1 MTFRAWRFFVH
12 VILSHINVAKSLV
25 YQHPQKFFERDSV
38 LTVSGKYS
46 EQYFVSVQ
54 PVGEFD
60 VEITISAKAHSSLS
74 EDLLKQFMND
84 LIDQQIRIDL
94 QKEFGQLRNIIIEYA
109 FSPVSK

>member
-1 MTFRAWRFFVH
+1 MEKQQVPFQLSEDGMKGT
-12 VILSHINVAKSLV
+12 ILASK
-25 YQHPQKFFERDSV
+25 KFFERDSV

-74 EDLLKQFMND
+74 EDLPQAIYEM
-84 LIDQQIRIDL
+84 I
-94 QKEFGQLRNIIIEYA
+94 
-109 FSPVSK
+109 S

>member
-1 MTFRAWRFFVH
+1 MEKQQVPFQLGEDGMKGT
-12 VILSHINVAKSLV
+12 ILASK
-25 YQHPQKFFERDSV
+25 KFFESDSV

>member
-1 MTFRAWRFFVH
+1 MEKQQVPFQLSEDGMKGT
-12 VILSHINVAKSLV
+12 ILASK
-25 YQHPQKFFERDSV
+25 KFFGRDSV

-74 EDLLKQFMND
+74 EDLLKQFMNV

>member
-1 MTFRAWRFFVH
+1 MKGT
-12 VILSHINVAKSLV
+12 ILASK
-25 YQHPQKFFERDSV
+25 KFFERDSV

>member
-1 MTFRAWRFFVH
+1 MEKQQVPFQLGEDGMKGT
-12 VILSHINVAKSLV
+12 ILASE
-25 YQHPQKFFERDSV
+25 KFFERDSV

>member
-1 MTFRAWRFFVH
+1 MEKQQDPFQLGEDGMKGT
-12 VILSHINVAKSLV
+12 ILASK
-25 YQHPQKFFERDSV
+25 KFFERDSV

>member
-1 MTFRAWRFFVH
+1 MEKQQVPFQLGEDGMKGT
-12 VILSHINVAKSLV
+12 ILASK
-25 YQHPQKFFERDSV
+25 KFFERDSV

-60 VEITISAKAHSSLS
+60 VEITISAKAQ
-74 EDLLKQFMND
+74 DLLKQFMND